1 MAIKTYLA
9 IITLNVNVPSYGIKR
24 HRVAKWIKKQASINL
39 RLKSQQV
46 SFLTT
51 IVGKKKKT
59 TKKKKNC
66 KKQKHID
73 AKQQLKGLCRMIKW
87 DLSQGCKDD

>member
-39 RLKSQQV
+39 RLKS
-46 SFLTT
+46 
-51 IVGKKKKT
+51 
-59 TKKKKNC
+59 
-66 KKQKHID
+66 
-73 AKQQLKGLCRMIKW
+73 
-87 DLSQGCKDD
+87 